1 MRRQSGRIRSA
12 RPATLRRSVHASPNG
27 TLPAVGVA
35 RALPGA
41 KMNTWHYEHWTGAL
55 VDSYL
60 HAMKTEQVRVALSPQ
75 ERYWLDKYAHR
86 HGITNSE
93 TVRRALSMLEKH
105 ETECEYRRR
114 RCHREW
120 LIDPASP
127 TDEQMAL
134 LLGTAP
140 MPPEPPEKKRLELDR
155 DELRFIVAS
164 AKANLAERPEHG
176 QIDLEQRIAAAE
188 LLHAEAAALLAML
201 EADTSGYLVYLDRPI
216 GGFAPSEEEQKVL
229 DDKFRD
235 LTEADVAAAV
245 DWKRRVGLMRNHL
258 ELLA

>member
-1 MRRQSGRIRSA
+1 
-12 RPATLRRSVHASPNG
+12 
-27 TLPAVGVA
+27 
-35 RALPGA
+35 
-41 KMNTWHYEHWTGAL
+41 
-55 VDSYL
+55 
-60 HAMKTEQVRVALSPQ
+60 
-75 ERYWLDKYAHR
+75 
-86 HGITNSE
+86 
-93 TVRRALSMLEKH
+93 MLEKH

-245 DWKRRVGLMRNHL
+245 TGS
-258 ELLA
+258 AASG